1 MREITTLMHSIVID
15 TLYTKMNDMIYDQY
29 YDGLFDTA
37 NDLALRTGIRHF
49 GGFPGRRMHYE
60 TMYI

>member
-1 MREITTLMHSIVID
+1 MMQSIVID
-15 TLYTKMNDMIYDQY
+15 TLYRKINDMIYDQY

-37 NDLALRTGIRHF
+37 NDLALRTGIHNF

-60 TMYI
+60 TMSI

>member
-1 MREITTLMHSIVID
+1 MQSIVID
-15 TLYTKMNDMIYDQY
+15 TLYTKMNDVIYDQY

-49 GGFPGRRMHYE
+49 GGFPGIRMHYE